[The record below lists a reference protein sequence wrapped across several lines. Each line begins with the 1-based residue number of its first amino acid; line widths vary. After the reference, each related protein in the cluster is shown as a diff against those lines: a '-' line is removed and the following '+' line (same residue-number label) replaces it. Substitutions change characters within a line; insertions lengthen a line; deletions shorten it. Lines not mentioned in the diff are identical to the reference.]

1 MAFSYR
7 LLIAPVVFCTCWSTQ
22 APAFDL
28 STQSLVVSAYATS
41 KVTSAPFDHKLI
53 LAAQDDA
60 AAFIATDG
68 QWRGARLE
76 SALDYLRHTQPKL
89 NASDLELA
97 QAILVQKSSLYF
109 GVIPCVAR

>member
-7 LLIAPVVFCTCWSTQ
+7 LLIVPALVCTCWS
-22 APAFDL
+22 PLSSAFDL
-28 STQSLVVSAYATS
+28 ATQSLVVSAYATS

-76 SALDYLRHTQPKL
+76 SALDYLRHSQPKL

-97 QAILVQKSSLYF
+97 KAILVQ
-109 GVIPCVAR
+109 